1 MPVTAY
7 APSLKQEQSPYR
19 MILLQKTQ
27 NHIGQDFQ
35 LIPSEADAFS
45 GQPHSRIDLLPGM
58 FKNCFENALFIRG
71 VFDELGLT
79 STRQAADRRGVVASK
94 PRSAKRI
101 LAASRRRSL
110 LEAIVRLF
118 CLGSILRPPS
128 S

>member
-1 MPVTAY
+1 
-7 APSLKQEQSPYR
+7 
-19 MILLQKTQ
+19 
-27 NHIGQDFQ
+27 
-35 LIPSEADAFS
+35 
-45 GQPHSRIDLLPGM
+45 M

-110 LEAIVRLF
+110 LEAMSDSFALAAF
-118 CLGSILRPPS
+118 
-128 S
+128 